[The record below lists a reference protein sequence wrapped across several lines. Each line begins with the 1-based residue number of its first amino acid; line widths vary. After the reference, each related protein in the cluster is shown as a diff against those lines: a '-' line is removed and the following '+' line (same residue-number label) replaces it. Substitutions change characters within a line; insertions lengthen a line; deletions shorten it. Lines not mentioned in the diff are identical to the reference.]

1 MITLFTALEIPQLVA
16 SRLTALQS
24 FDEGAWDAGW
34 VPEEN
39 FHVTLAYI
47 GPVEEPLAADIDTEL
62 ARIRSPGF
70 ELRLKGVAAF
80 GGKRPQ
86 VLYAAVERNEA
97 LLALAEK
104 HFAVLRRLGLSVDA
118 RNYTPHVTLA
128 RPRHAPPER
137 VQAWIAA
144 NNLYGPIVGHVGD
157 GNFHVMPLFDSGS
170 SEERAAVRD
179 FLDRLVNRA
188 LSMGGTCSGEHGVGQ
203 GKIRYLPLEHGQGV
217 EIMIAIKKA
226 LDPLNILNPGKI
238 FALP

>member
-144 NNLYGPIVGHVGD
+144 NNLYDSGPFPVEQAVLFSSHKIGDGRHYAPERDYPLGPI
-157 GNFHVMPLFDSGS
+157 L
-170 SEERAAVRD
+170 
-179 FLDRLVNRA
+179 L
-188 LSMGGTCSGEHGVGQ
+188 
-203 GKIRYLPLEHGQGV
+203 
-217 EIMIAIKKA
+217 
-226 LDPLNILNPGKI
+226 
-238 FALP
+238 